1 MALFF
6 HLQTQQCH
14 ISLMGLQSQVGFIY
28 FKKHS
33 DNSEWCLFKVLIHE
47 CMKHCH
53 LRQFFKNSLQYILI
67 IFIFP
72 CFQDSSPFPT
82 PNTAVSFFFLT
93 YPVQFYCPLSSIQDS
108 HWRVINTTRAT
119 HIRQLTCPLPAVTLW
134 IAFQLGVR
142 LLPLPISILGFC
154 LRNVFA
160 GLAQAVSVAKN
171 SCM

>member
-82 PNTAVSFFFLT
+82 PNTAVSFFFNI
-93 YPVQFYCPLSSIQDS
+93 PSPI
-108 HWRVINTTRAT
+108 
-119 HIRQLTCPLPAVTLW
+119 
-134 IAFQLGVR
+134 
-142 LLPLPISILGFC
+142 LLPIVFHTGLSLEGDQHNKGHTHKTTDLPSPSSNTLDSFLARGEAFAPSNLYSWILSAKRFC
-154 LRNVFA
+154 WTCT
-160 GLAQAVSVAKN
+160 
-171 SCM
+171 SCLSR